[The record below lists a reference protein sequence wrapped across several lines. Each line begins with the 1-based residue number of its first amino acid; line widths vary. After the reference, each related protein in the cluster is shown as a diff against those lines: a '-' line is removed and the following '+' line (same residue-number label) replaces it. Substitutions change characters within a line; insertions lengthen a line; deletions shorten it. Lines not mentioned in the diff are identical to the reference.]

1 MENTK
6 EIIHRIETEIS
17 KLKDKSFKILFYVPD
32 AKNNATGYISY
43 IYQMAL
49 TLQQLGYNVKMLY
62 QLENEYS
69 KEELNRLQLDNAPID
84 EDRVFVGV
92 VESMGEKYS
101 TLEHTNIQNQELE
114 VSPSDFLIIPEV
126 YSSIMNQTK
135 KLSCKRIVL
144 TQNYNY
150 LTDFIQ
156 VGVSWAN
163 FGITDT
169 ITSCLNQAELVTSVF
184 PFVKTKV
191 LSPYIPS
198 YFYEGEEPK
207 KLVVNIIT
215 KSQKDAN
222 KIIKPF
228 YWKYPMYKWVS
239 FRDLRSYPREM
250 FADYLREGAIT
261 VWVDTDTQF
270 GYAPLEAIKSG
281 NIVIGK
287 IPELIP
293 EWMLTEDKSNFL
305 DNGIWFNNINDVH
318 KIIASIIRT
327 WINDDIPT
335 EVTNAMKET
344 AKKYSFD
351 EYKINLEKL
360 MESYI
365 DDREK
370 EFQEVISVAKSKI
383 NNDNKEEE

>member
-1 MENTK
+1 MDNTK
-6 EIIHRIETEIS
+6 EIVQRIETEIG
-17 KLKDKSFKILFYVPD
+17 KLKDKSFKVLFYVPD

-62 QLENEYS
+62 QLDNEYTA
-69 KEELNRLQLDNAPID
+69 EELKKLDLENQPVDDNRI
-84 EDRVFVGV
+84 FVGV
-92 VESMGEKYS
+92 TESLGEKYA
-101 TLEHTNIQNQELE
+101 TLEHANIQNEELE

-126 YSSIMNQTK
+126 YSSVMNQTK

-169 ITSCLNQAELVTSVF
+169 ITSCLNQAELVNSVF
-184 PFVKTKV
+184 PYVKTKV
-191 LSPYIPS
+191 LTPYIPS
-198 YFYEGEEPK
+198 YFYEGNEPK
-207 KLVVNIIT
+207 KLIVNIIT

-261 VWVDTDTQF
+261 IWVDSDTQF

-293 EWMLTEDKSNFL
+293 EWMLSEDKTQLL
-305 DNGIWFNNINDVH
+305 DNGIWFNDINSVH
-318 KIIASIIRT
+318 KIIADVIRT
-327 WINDDIPT
+327 WINDDIPSEIT
-335 EVTNAMKET
+335 DAMKET

-351 EYKINLEKL
+351 EYKLNLNNLIN
-360 MESYI
+360 SYI
-365 DDREK
+365 DERVK
-370 EFQEVISVAKSKI
+370 EFEEVIIVAKSKI
-383 NNDNKEEE
+383 NDEKIEE

>member
-1 MENTK
+1 MDNTK
-6 EIIHRIETEIS
+6 EIVQRIETEIG
-17 KLKDKSFKILFYVPD
+17 KLKDKSFKVLFYVPD

-62 QLENEYS
+62 QLDNEYTA
-69 KEELNRLQLDNAPID
+69 EELKKLDLENQPID
-84 EDRVFVGV
+84 DNRVFVGV
-92 VESMGEKYS
+92 TESLGEKYA
-101 TLEHTNIQNQELE
+101 TLEHANIQNEELE

-126 YSSIMNQTK
+126 YSSVMNQTK

-169 ITSCLNQAELVTSVF
+169 ITSCLNQAELVNSVF
-184 PFVKTKV
+184 PYVKTKV
-191 LSPYIPS
+191 LTPYIPS
-198 YFYEGEEPK
+198 YFYEGNEPK
-207 KLVVNIIT
+207 KLIVNIIT

-261 VWVDTDTQF
+261 ILVDSDTQF

-293 EWMLTEDKSNFL
+293 EWMLSEDKTQLL
-305 DNGIWFNNINDVH
+305 DNGIWFNDINSVH
-318 KIIASIIRT
+318 KIIADVIRT
-327 WINDDIPT
+327 WINDDIPSEIT
-335 EVTNAMKET
+335 DAMKET

-351 EYKINLEKL
+351 EYKVNLDNLIN
-360 MESYI
+360 SYI
-365 DDREK
+365 NERVK
-370 EFQEVISVAKSKI
+370 EFEEVIIVAKSKI
-383 NNDNKEEE
+383 NDEKVEE

>member
-6 EIIHRIETEIS
+6 EIIHRIESEMS

-69 KEELNRLQLDNAPID
+69 KEELNRLKLDNAPID
-84 EDRVFVGV
+84 EERIFVGV

-101 TLEHTNIQNQELE
+101 SLEHTNIQNQELE

-169 ITSCLNQAELVTSVF
+169 IASCLNQAELVTSVF

-261 VWVDTDTQF
+261 IWVDTDTQF

-318 KIIASIIRT
+318 KIIASIVRT

-370 EFQEVISVAKSKI
+370 EFQEVINVAKSKI

>member
-1 MENTK
+1 MDNTK
-6 EIIHRIETEIS
+6 EIVQRIETEIG
-17 KLKDKSFKILFYVPD
+17 KLKDKSFKVLFYVPD

-62 QLENEYS
+62 QLDNEYTA
-69 KEELNRLQLDNAPID
+69 EELKKLDLENQPID
-84 EDRVFVGV
+84 DNRIFVGV
-92 VESMGEKYS
+92 TESLGEKYA
-101 TLEHTNIQNQELE
+101 TLEHANIQNEELE

-126 YSSIMNQTK
+126 YSSVMNQTK

-169 ITSCLNQAELVTSVF
+169 ITSCLNQAELVNSVF
-184 PFVKTKV
+184 PYVKTKV
-191 LSPYIPS
+191 LTPYIPS
-198 YFYEGEEPK
+198 YFYEGNEPK
-207 KLVVNIIT
+207 KLIVNIIT

-261 VWVDTDTQF
+261 IWVDSDTQF

-287 IPELIP
+287 IPELTP
-293 EWMLTEDKSNFL
+293 EWMLSEDKTQLL
-305 DNGIWFNNINDVH
+305 DNGIWFNDINSVH
-318 KIIASIIRT
+318 KIIADVIRT
-327 WINDDIPT
+327 WINDDIPSEIT
-335 EVTNAMKET
+335 DAMKET

-351 EYKINLEKL
+351 EYKLNLNNLIN
-360 MESYI
+360 SYI
-365 DDREK
+365 DERVK
-370 EFQEVISVAKSKI
+370 EFEEVIIVAKSKI
-383 NNDNKEEE
+383 NDEKIEE

>member
-1 MENTK
+1 MDNTK
-6 EIIHRIETEIS
+6 EIVQRIETEIG
-17 KLKDKSFKILFYVPD
+17 KLKDKSFKVLFYVPD

-62 QLENEYS
+62 QLDNEYTA
-69 KEELNRLQLDNAPID
+69 EELKKLDLENQPID
-84 EDRVFVGV
+84 DNRVFVGV
-92 VESMGEKYS
+92 TESLGEKYA
-101 TLEHTNIQNQELE
+101 TLEHANIQNEELE

-126 YSSIMNQTK
+126 YSSVMNQTK

-163 FGITDT
+163 FGITNT
-169 ITSCLNQAELVTSVF
+169 ITSCLNQAELVNSVF
-184 PFVKTKV
+184 PYVKTKV
-191 LSPYIPS
+191 LTPYIPS
-198 YFYEGEEPK
+198 YFYEGNEPK
-207 KLVVNIIT
+207 KLIVNIIT

-261 VWVDTDTQF
+261 IWVDSDTQF

-293 EWMLTEDKSNFL
+293 EWMLSEDKTQLL
-305 DNGIWFNNINDVH
+305 DNGIWFNDINSVH
-318 KIIASIIRT
+318 KIIADVIRT
-327 WINDDIPT
+327 WINDDIPSEIT
-335 EVTNAMKET
+335 DAMKET

-351 EYKINLEKL
+351 EYKVNLDNLIN
-360 MESYI
+360 SYI
-365 DDREK
+365 NERVK
-370 EFQEVISVAKSKI
+370 EFEEVIIVTKSKI
-383 NNDNKEEE
+383 NDEKVEE

>member
-1 MENTK
+1 MDNTK
-6 EIIHRIETEIS
+6 EIVQRIETEIG
-17 KLKDKSFKILFYVPD
+17 KLKDKSFKVLFYVPD

-62 QLENEYS
+62 QLDNEYTA
-69 KEELNRLQLDNAPID
+69 EELKKLNLENQPID
-84 EDRVFVGV
+84 DNRVFVGV
-92 VESMGEKYS
+92 TESLGEKYA
-101 TLEHTNIQNQELE
+101 TLEHANIQNEELE

-126 YSSIMNQTK
+126 YSSVMNQTK

-169 ITSCLNQAELVTSVF
+169 ITSCLNQAELVNSVF
-184 PFVKTKV
+184 PYVKTKV
-191 LSPYIPS
+191 LTPYIPS
-198 YFYEGEEPK
+198 YFYEGNEPK
-207 KLVVNIIT
+207 KLIVNIIT

-261 VWVDTDTQF
+261 IWVDSDTQF

-293 EWMLTEDKSNFL
+293 EWMLSEDKTQLL
-305 DNGIWFNNINDVH
+305 DNGIWFNDINSVH
-318 KIIASIIRT
+318 KIIVDVIRT
-327 WINDDIPT
+327 WINDDIPSEIT
-335 EVTNAMKET
+335 DAMKET

-351 EYKINLEKL
+351 EYKVNLDNLIN
-360 MESYI
+360 SYI
-365 DDREK
+365 NERVK
-370 EFQEVISVAKSKI
+370 EFEEVIIVAKSKI
-383 NNDNKEEE
+383 NDEKVEE

>member
-1 MENTK
+1 MDNTK
-6 EIIHRIETEIS
+6 EIVQRIETEIG
-17 KLKDKSFKILFYVPD
+17 KLKDKSFKVLFYVPD

-62 QLENEYS
+62 QLDNEYTA
-69 KEELNRLQLDNAPID
+69 EELKKLDLENQPID
-84 EDRVFVGV
+84 DNRVFVGV
-92 VESMGEKYS
+92 TESLGEKYA
-101 TLEHTNIQNQELE
+101 TLEHANIQNEELE

-126 YSSIMNQTK
+126 YSSVMNQTK
-135 KLSCKRIVL
+135 NLSCKRIVL

-169 ITSCLNQAELVTSVF
+169 ITSCLNQAELVNSVF
-184 PFVKTKV
+184 PYVKTKV
-191 LSPYIPS
+191 LTPYIPS
-198 YFYEGEEPK
+198 YFYEGNEPK
-207 KLVVNIIT
+207 KLIVNIIT

-261 VWVDTDTQF
+261 IWVDSDTQF

-293 EWMLTEDKSNFL
+293 EWMLSEDKTQLL
-305 DNGIWFNNINDVH
+305 DNGIWFNDINSVH
-318 KIIASIIRT
+318 KIIADVIRT
-327 WINDDIPT
+327 WINDDIPSEIT
-335 EVTNAMKET
+335 DAMKET

-351 EYKINLEKL
+351 EYKVNLDNLIN
-360 MESYI
+360 SYI
-365 DDREK
+365 NERVK
-370 EFQEVISVAKSKI
+370 EFEEVIIVAKSKI
-383 NNDNKEEE
+383 NDEKVEE

>member
-1 MENTK
+1 MDNTK
-6 EIIHRIETEIS
+6 EIVQRIENEIG
-17 KLKDKSFKILFYVPD
+17 KLKDKSFKVLFYVPD
-32 AKNNATGYISY
+32 AKNNATGYVSY

-62 QLENEYS
+62 QLDNEYTA
-69 KEELNRLQLDNAPID
+69 EELKKLDLDNQPID
-84 EDRVFVGV
+84 ENRVFVGV
-92 VESMGEKYS
+92 TESLGEKYAA
-101 TLEHTNIQNQELE
+101 LQHANIQNEELE

-126 YSSIMNQTK
+126 YSSVMNQTK

-169 ITSCLNQAELVTSVF
+169 ITSCLNQAELVNSVF
-184 PFVKTKV
+184 PYVKTKV
-191 LSPYIPS
+191 LTPYIPS
-198 YFYEGEEPK
+198 YFYEGNEPK

-228 YWKYPMYKWVS
+228 YWKYPIYKWVS

-261 VWVDTDTQF
+261 IWVDSDTQF

-293 EWMLTEDKSNFL
+293 EWMLSEDKTQLL
-305 DNGIWFNNINDVH
+305 DNGIWFNDINSVH
-318 KIIASIIRT
+318 KIIADVVRT
-327 WINDDIPT
+327 WMNDDIPT
-335 EVTNAMKET
+335 EITDTMKET

-351 EYKINLEKL
+351 EYKTNLDSL
-360 MESYI
+360 MNSYI
-365 DDREK
+365 DERVK
-370 EFQEVISVAKSKI
+370 EFEEVITVAKSKI
-383 NNDNKEEE
+383 NEEKVEE

>member
-1 MENTK
+1 MDNTK
-6 EIIHRIETEIS
+6 EIVQRIESEIG
-17 KLKDKSFKILFYVPD
+17 KLKDKSFKVLFYVPD
-32 AKNNATGYISY
+32 AKNNATGYVSY

-62 QLENEYS
+62 QLDNEYTA
-69 KEELNRLQLDNAPID
+69 EELKKLNLDNQPID
-84 EDRVFVGV
+84 ENRVFVGV
-92 VESMGEKYS
+92 TESLGEKYAV
-101 TLEHTNIQNQELE
+101 LQHANIQNEELE

-126 YSSIMNQTK
+126 YSSVMNQTK

-169 ITSCLNQAELVTSVF
+169 ITSCLNQAELVNSVF
-184 PFVKTKV
+184 PYVKTKV
-191 LSPYIPS
+191 LTPYIPS
-198 YFYEGEEPK
+198 YFYEGNEPK

-228 YWKYPMYKWVS
+228 YWKYPIYKWVS

-261 VWVDTDTQF
+261 IWVDSDTQF

-293 EWMLTEDKSNFL
+293 EWMLSEDKTQLL
-305 DNGIWFNNINDVH
+305 DNGIWFNDINSVH
-318 KIIASIIRT
+318 KIIADVVRT
-327 WINDDIPT
+327 WMNDDIPT
-335 EVTNAMKET
+335 EITDAMKET

-351 EYKINLEKL
+351 EYKTNLDSL
-360 MESYI
+360 MNSYI
-365 DDREK
+365 DERVK
-370 EFQEVISVAKSKI
+370 EFEEVITVAKSKI
-383 NNDNKEEE
+383 NEEKVEK

>member
-1 MENTK
+1 MDNTK
-6 EIIHRIETEIS
+6 EIVQRIENEIG
-17 KLKDKSFKILFYVPD
+17 KLKDKSFKVLFYVPD
-32 AKNNATGYISY
+32 AKNNATGYVSY

-62 QLENEYS
+62 QLDNEYTT
-69 KEELNRLQLDNAPID
+69 EELKKLDLDNQPID
-84 EDRVFVGV
+84 ENRVFVGV
-92 VESMGEKYS
+92 TESLGEKYAA
-101 TLEHTNIQNQELE
+101 LQHANIQNEELE

-126 YSSIMNQTK
+126 YSSVMNQTK

-169 ITSCLNQAELVTSVF
+169 ITSCLNQAELVNSVF
-184 PFVKTKV
+184 PYVKTKV
-191 LSPYIPS
+191 LTPYIPS
-198 YFYEGEEPK
+198 YFYEGNEPK

-228 YWKYPMYKWVS
+228 YWKYPIYKWVS

-261 VWVDTDTQF
+261 IWVDSDTQF

-293 EWMLTEDKSNFL
+293 EWMLSEDKTQLL
-305 DNGIWFNNINDVH
+305 DNGIWFNDINSVH
-318 KIIASIIRT
+318 KIIADVVRT
-327 WINDDIPT
+327 WMNDDIPT
-335 EVTNAMKET
+335 EITDAMKET

-351 EYKINLEKL
+351 EYKTNLDNLIN
-360 MESYI
+360 SYI
-365 DDREK
+365 DERVK
-370 EFQEVISVAKSKI
+370 EFEEVITVAKSKI
-383 NNDNKEEE
+383 NEEKVEE

>member
-1 MENTK
+1 MDNTK
-6 EIIHRIETEIS
+6 EIVQRIETEIG
-17 KLKDKSFKILFYVPD
+17 KLKDKSFKVLFYVPD

-62 QLENEYS
+62 QLDNEYTA
-69 KEELNRLQLDNAPID
+69 EELKKLDLENQPID
-84 EDRVFVGV
+84 DNRIFVGV
-92 VESMGEKYS
+92 TESLGEKYA
-101 TLEHTNIQNQELE
+101 TLEHANIQNEELE

-126 YSSIMNQTK
+126 YSSVMNQTK

-169 ITSCLNQAELVTSVF
+169 ITSCLNQAELVNSVF
-184 PFVKTKV
+184 PYVKTKV
-191 LSPYIPS
+191 LTPYIPS
-198 YFYEGEEPK
+198 YFYEGNEPK
-207 KLVVNIIT
+207 KLIVNIIT

-261 VWVDTDTQF
+261 IWIDSDTQF

-293 EWMLTEDKSNFL
+293 EWMLSEDKTQLL
-305 DNGIWFNNINDVH
+305 DNGIWFNDINSVH
-318 KIIASIIRT
+318 KIIADVIRT
-327 WINDDIPT
+327 WINDDIPSEIT
-335 EVTNAMKET
+335 DAMKET
-344 AKKYSFD
+344 DKKYSFD
-351 EYKINLEKL
+351 EYKLNLNNLIN
-360 MESYI
+360 SYI
-365 DDREK
+365 DERVK
-370 EFQEVISVAKSKI
+370 EFEEVIIVAKSKI
-383 NNDNKEEE
+383 NDEKIEE

>member
-1 MENTK
+1 MDNTK
-6 EIIHRIETEIS
+6 EIVQRIETEIG
-17 KLKDKSFKILFYVPD
+17 KLKDKSFKVLFYVPD

-62 QLENEYS
+62 QLDNEYTA
-69 KEELNRLQLDNAPID
+69 EELKKLDLENQPID
-84 EDRVFVGV
+84 DNRIFVGV
-92 VESMGEKYS
+92 TESLGEKYA
-101 TLEHTNIQNQELE
+101 TLEHANIQNEELE

-126 YSSIMNQTK
+126 YSSVMNQTK

-169 ITSCLNQAELVTSVF
+169 ITSCLNQAELVNSVF
-184 PFVKTKV
+184 PYVKTKV
-191 LSPYIPS
+191 LTPYIPS
-198 YFYEGEEPK
+198 YFYEGNEPK
-207 KLVVNIIT
+207 KLIVNIIT

-261 VWVDTDTQF
+261 IWVDSDTQF

-293 EWMLTEDKSNFL
+293 EWMLSEDKAQLL
-305 DNGIWFNNINDVH
+305 DNGIWFNDINSVH
-318 KIIASIIRT
+318 KIIADVIRT
-327 WINDDIPT
+327 WINDDIPSEIT
-335 EVTNAMKET
+335 DAMKET

-351 EYKINLEKL
+351 EYKVNLDNLIN
-360 MESYI
+360 SYI
-365 DDREK
+365 NERVK
-370 EFQEVISVAKSKI
+370 EFEEVIIVAKSKI
-383 NNDNKEEE
+383 NDEKVEE

>member
-1 MENTK
+1 MDNTK
-6 EIIHRIETEIS
+6 EIVQRIETEIG
-17 KLKDKSFKILFYVPD
+17 KLKDKSFKVLFYVPD

-62 QLENEYS
+62 QLDNEYTA
-69 KEELNRLQLDNAPID
+69 EELKKLDLENQPID
-84 EDRVFVGV
+84 DNRVFVGV
-92 VESMGEKYS
+92 TESLGEKYA
-101 TLEHTNIQNQELE
+101 TLEHANIQNEELE

-126 YSSIMNQTK
+126 YSSVMNQTK

-169 ITSCLNQAELVTSVF
+169 ITSCLNQAELVDSVF
-184 PFVKTKV
+184 PYVKTKV
-191 LSPYIPS
+191 LTPYIPS
-198 YFYEGEEPK
+198 YFYEGNEPK
-207 KLVVNIIT
+207 KLIVNIIT

-261 VWVDTDTQF
+261 IWVDSDTQF

-293 EWMLTEDKSNFL
+293 EWMLSEDKTQLL
-305 DNGIWFNNINDVH
+305 DNGIWFNDINSVH
-318 KIIASIIRT
+318 KIIADVIRT
-327 WINDDIPT
+327 WINDDIPSEIT
-335 EVTNAMKET
+335 DAMKET

-351 EYKINLEKL
+351 EYKVNLDNLIN
-360 MESYI
+360 SYI
-365 DDREK
+365 NERVK
-370 EFQEVISVAKSKI
+370 EFEEVIIVAKSKI
-383 NNDNKEEE
+383 NDEKVEE

>member
-6 EIIHRIETEIS
+6 EIIQRIETEIS

-69 KEELNRLQLDNAPID
+69 KEELTKLQLDNAPID
-84 EDRVFVGV
+84 EERVFVGV

-101 TLEHTNIQNQELE
+101 SLEHTNIQNQELE

-261 VWVDTDTQF
+261 IWVDTDTQF

-318 KIIASIIRT
+318 KIIASIVRT

-344 AKKYSFD
+344 TKKYSFD

-360 MESYI
+360 IESYI

>member
-1 MENTK
+1 MDNTK
-6 EIIHRIETEIS
+6 EIVQRIETEIG
-17 KLKDKSFKILFYVPD
+17 KLKDKSFKVLFYVPD

-62 QLENEYS
+62 QLDNEYTA
-69 KEELNRLQLDNAPID
+69 EELKKLNLENQPID
-84 EDRVFVGV
+84 DNRVFVGV
-92 VESMGEKYS
+92 TESLGEKYA
-101 TLEHTNIQNQELE
+101 TLEHANIQNEELE

-126 YSSIMNQTK
+126 YSSVMNQTK

-169 ITSCLNQAELVTSVF
+169 ITSCLNQAELVNSVF
-184 PFVKTKV
+184 PYVKTKV
-191 LSPYIPS
+191 LTPYIPS
-198 YFYEGEEPK
+198 YFYEGNEPK
-207 KLVVNIIT
+207 KLIVNIIT
-215 KSQKDAN
+215 KSQKDTN

-261 VWVDTDTQF
+261 IWVDSDTQF

-293 EWMLTEDKSNFL
+293 EWMLSEDKTQLL
-305 DNGIWFNNINDVH
+305 DNGIWFNDINSVH
-318 KIIASIIRT
+318 KIIADVIRT
-327 WINDDIPT
+327 WINDDIPSEIT
-335 EVTNAMKET
+335 DAMKET

-351 EYKINLEKL
+351 EYKVNLDNLIN
-360 MESYI
+360 SYI
-365 DDREK
+365 NERVK
-370 EFQEVISVAKSKI
+370 EFEEVIIVAKSKI
-383 NNDNKEEE
+383 NDEKVEE

>member
-1 MENTK
+1 MDNTK
-6 EIIHRIETEIS
+6 EIVQRIETEIG
-17 KLKDKSFKILFYVPD
+17 KLKDKSFKVLFYVPD

-62 QLENEYS
+62 QLDNEYTT
-69 KEELNRLQLDNAPID
+69 EELKKLNLENQPID
-84 EDRVFVGV
+84 DNRVFVGV
-92 VESMGEKYS
+92 TESLGEKYA
-101 TLEHTNIQNQELE
+101 TLEHANIQNEELE

-126 YSSIMNQTK
+126 YSSVMNQTK

-169 ITSCLNQAELVTSVF
+169 ITSCLNQAELVNSVF
-184 PFVKTKV
+184 PYVKTKV
-191 LSPYIPS
+191 LTPYIPS
-198 YFYEGEEPK
+198 YFYEGNEPK
-207 KLVVNIIT
+207 KLIVNIVT

-261 VWVDTDTQF
+261 IWVDSDTQF

-293 EWMLTEDKSNFL
+293 EWMLSEDKTQLL
-305 DNGIWFNNINDVH
+305 DNGIWFNDINSVH
-318 KIIASIIRT
+318 KIIADVIRT
-327 WINDDIPT
+327 WINDDIPSEIT
-335 EVTNAMKET
+335 DAMKET

-351 EYKINLEKL
+351 EYKVNLDNLIN
-360 MESYI
+360 SYI
-365 DDREK
+365 NERVK
-370 EFQEVISVAKSKI
+370 EFEEVIIVAKSKI
-383 NNDNKEEE
+383 NDEKVEE

>member
-1 MENTK
+1 MDNTK
-6 EIIHRIETEIS
+6 EIVQRIETEIG
-17 KLKDKSFKILFYVPD
+17 KLKDKSFKVLFYVPD

-62 QLENEYS
+62 QLDNEYTA
-69 KEELNRLQLDNAPID
+69 EELKKLNLENQPID
-84 EDRVFVGV
+84 DNRVFVGV
-92 VESMGEKYS
+92 TESLGEKYA
-101 TLEHTNIQNQELE
+101 TLEHANIQNEELE

-126 YSSIMNQTK
+126 YSSVMNQTK

-169 ITSCLNQAELVTSVF
+169 ITSCLNQAELVNSVF
-184 PFVKTKV
+184 PYVKTKV
-191 LSPYIPS
+191 LTPYIPS
-198 YFYEGEEPK
+198 YFYEGNESK
-207 KLVVNIIT
+207 KLIVNIIT

-261 VWVDTDTQF
+261 IWVDSDTQF

-293 EWMLTEDKSNFL
+293 EWMLSEDKTQLL
-305 DNGIWFNNINDVH
+305 DNGIWFNDINSVH
-318 KIIASIIRT
+318 KIIADVIRT
-327 WINDDIPT
+327 WINDDIPSEIT
-335 EVTNAMKET
+335 DAMKET

-351 EYKINLEKL
+351 EYKVNLDNLIN
-360 MESYI
+360 SYI
-365 DDREK
+365 NERVK
-370 EFQEVISVAKSKI
+370 EFEEVIIVAKSKI
-383 NNDNKEEE
+383 NDEKVEE

>member
-1 MENTK
+1 MDNTK
-6 EIIHRIETEIS
+6 EIVQRIETEIG
-17 KLKDKSFKILFYVPD
+17 KLKDKSFKVLFYVPD

-62 QLENEYS
+62 QLDNEYTA
-69 KEELNRLQLDNAPID
+69 EELKKLDLENQPID
-84 EDRVFVGV
+84 DNRIFVGV
-92 VESMGEKYS
+92 TESLGEKYA
-101 TLEHTNIQNQELE
+101 TLEHANIQNEELE

-126 YSSIMNQTK
+126 YSSVMNQTK

-169 ITSCLNQAELVTSVF
+169 ITSCLNQAELVNSVF
-184 PFVKTKV
+184 PYVKTKV
-191 LSPYIPS
+191 LNPYIPS
-198 YFYEGEEPK
+198 YFYEGNEPK
-207 KLVVNIIT
+207 KLIVNIIT

-261 VWVDTDTQF
+261 IWVDSDTQF

-293 EWMLTEDKSNFL
+293 EWMLSEDKTQLL
-305 DNGIWFNNINDVH
+305 DNGIWFNDINSVH
-318 KIIASIIRT
+318 KIIADVIRT
-327 WINDDIPT
+327 WINDDIPSEIT
-335 EVTNAMKET
+335 DAMKET

-351 EYKINLEKL
+351 EYKLNLNNLIN
-360 MESYI
+360 SYI
-365 DDREK
+365 DERVK
-370 EFQEVISVAKSKI
+370 EFEEVIIVAKSKI
-383 NNDNKEEE
+383 NDEKIEE

>member
-1 MENTK
+1 MDNTK
-6 EIIHRIETEIS
+6 EIVQRIENEIG
-17 KLKDKSFKILFYVPD
+17 KLKDKSFKVLFYVPD
-32 AKNNATGYISY
+32 AKNNATGYVSY

-62 QLENEYS
+62 QLDNEYTV
-69 KEELNRLQLDNAPID
+69 EELKKLDLDNQPID
-84 EDRVFVGV
+84 ENRVFVGV
-92 VESMGEKYS
+92 TESLGEKYAA
-101 TLEHTNIQNQELE
+101 LQHANIQNEELE

-126 YSSIMNQTK
+126 YSSVMNQTK

-169 ITSCLNQAELVTSVF
+169 ITSCLNQAELVNSVF
-184 PFVKTKV
+184 PYVKTKV
-191 LSPYIPS
+191 LTPYIPS
-198 YFYEGEEPK
+198 YFYEGNEPK

-228 YWKYPMYKWVS
+228 YWKYPIYKWVS

-261 VWVDTDTQF
+261 IWVDSDTQF

-293 EWMLTEDKSNFL
+293 EWMLSEDKTQLL
-305 DNGIWFNNINDVH
+305 DNGIWFNDINSVH
-318 KIIASIIRT
+318 KIIADVVRT
-327 WINDDIPT
+327 WMNDDIPT
-335 EVTNAMKET
+335 EITDAMKET

-351 EYKINLEKL
+351 EYKTNLDNLIN
-360 MESYI
+360 SYI
-365 DDREK
+365 DERVK
-370 EFQEVISVAKSKI
+370 EFEEVITVAKSKI
-383 NNDNKEEE
+383 NEEKVEE

>member
-1 MENTK
+1 MDNTK
-6 EIIHRIETEIS
+6 EIVQRIETEIG
-17 KLKDKSFKILFYVPD
+17 KLKDKSFKVLFYVPD

-62 QLENEYS
+62 QLDNEYTA
-69 KEELNRLQLDNAPID
+69 EELKKLDLENQPID
-84 EDRVFVGV
+84 DNRVFVGV
-92 VESMGEKYS
+92 TESLGEKYA
-101 TLEHTNIQNQELE
+101 TLEHANIQNEELE

-126 YSSIMNQTK
+126 YSSVMNQTK

-169 ITSCLNQAELVTSVF
+169 ITSCLNQAELVNSVF
-184 PFVKTKV
+184 PYVKTKV
-191 LSPYIPS
+191 LTPYIPS
-198 YFYEGEEPK
+198 YFYEGNEPK
-207 KLVVNIIT
+207 KLIVNIIT

-261 VWVDTDTQF
+261 IWVDSDTQF
-270 GYAPLEAIKSG
+270 GYATLEAIKSG

-293 EWMLTEDKSNFL
+293 EWMLSEDKTQLL
-305 DNGIWFNNINDVH
+305 DNGIWFNDINSVH
-318 KIIASIIRT
+318 KIIADVIRT
-327 WINDDIPT
+327 WINDDIPSEIT
-335 EVTNAMKET
+335 DAMKET

-351 EYKINLEKL
+351 EYKVNLDNLIN
-360 MESYI
+360 SYI
-365 DDREK
+365 NERVK
-370 EFQEVISVAKSKI
+370 EFEEVIIVAKSKI
-383 NNDNKEEE
+383 NDEKVEE

>member
-1 MENTK
+1 MDNTK
-6 EIIHRIETEIS
+6 EIVQRIETEIG
-17 KLKDKSFKILFYVPD
+17 KLKDKSFKVLFYVPD
-32 AKNNATGYISY
+32 AKNNTTGYISY

-62 QLENEYS
+62 QLDNEYTA
-69 KEELNRLQLDNAPID
+69 EELKKLNLENQPID
-84 EDRVFVGV
+84 DNRVFVGV
-92 VESMGEKYS
+92 TESLGEKYAA
-101 TLEHTNIQNQELE
+101 LEHANIQNEELE

-126 YSSIMNQTK
+126 YSSVMNQTK

-169 ITSCLNQAELVTSVF
+169 ITSCLNQAELVNSVF
-184 PFVKTKV
+184 PYVKTKV
-191 LSPYIPS
+191 LTPYIPS
-198 YFYEGEEPK
+198 YFYEGNEPK
-207 KLVVNIIT
+207 KLIVNIIT

-261 VWVDTDTQF
+261 IWVDSDTQF

-293 EWMLTEDKSNFL
+293 EWMLSEDKTQLL
-305 DNGIWFNNINDVH
+305 DNGIWFNDINSVH
-318 KIIASIIRT
+318 KIIADVIRT
-327 WINDDIPT
+327 WINDDIPSEIT
-335 EVTNAMKET
+335 DAMKET

-351 EYKINLEKL
+351 EYKVNLDNLIN
-360 MESYI
+360 SYI
-365 DDREK
+365 NERVK
-370 EFQEVISVAKSKI
+370 EFEEVIIVAKSKI
-383 NNDNKEEE
+383 NDEKVEE

>member
-1 MENTK
+1 MDNTK
-6 EIIHRIETEIS
+6 EIVQRIETEIG
-17 KLKDKSFKILFYVPD
+17 KLKDKSFKVLFYVPD

-62 QLENEYS
+62 QLDNEYTA
-69 KEELNRLQLDNAPID
+69 EELKKLDLENQPID
-84 EDRVFVGV
+84 DNRVFVGV
-92 VESMGEKYS
+92 TESLGEKYVA
-101 TLEHTNIQNQELE
+101 LEHANIQNEELE

-126 YSSIMNQTK
+126 YSSVMNQTK

-169 ITSCLNQAELVTSVF
+169 ITSCLNQAELVNSVF
-184 PFVKTKV
+184 PYVKTKV
-191 LSPYIPS
+191 LTPYIPS
-198 YFYEGEEPK
+198 YFYEGNEPK
-207 KLVVNIIT
+207 KLIVNIIT

-261 VWVDTDTQF
+261 IWVDSDTQF

-293 EWMLTEDKSNFL
+293 EWMLSEDKTQLL
-305 DNGIWFNNINDVH
+305 DNGIWFNDINSVH
-318 KIIASIIRT
+318 KIIADVIRT
-327 WINDDIPT
+327 WINDDIPSEIT
-335 EVTNAMKET
+335 DAMKET

-351 EYKINLEKL
+351 EYKVNLDNLIN
-360 MESYI
+360 SYI
-365 DDREK
+365 NERVK
-370 EFQEVISVAKSKI
+370 EFEEVIIVAKSKI
-383 NNDNKEEE
+383 NDEKVEE

>member
-6 EIIHRIETEIS
+6 EIIERIENEIA
-17 KLKDKSFKILFYVPD
+17 KLKDKDFKILFYTPD

-49 TLQQLGYNVKMLY
+49 TLQQLGYDVTMLY
-62 QLENEYS
+62 QLENEYT
-69 KEELNRLQLDNAPID
+69 KNELDALQLENAPIN
-84 EDRVFVGV
+84 EERTFVGV
-92 VESMGEKYS
+92 TGTLGEKYAS
-101 TLEHTNIQNQELE
+101 LKHMNILNQELE

-156 VGVSWAN
+156 VGLSWAN
-163 FGITDT
+163 FGITDS

-191 LSPYIPS
+191 LTPYIPS

-207 KLVVNIIT
+207 NLVINIIT

-239 FRDLRSYPREM
+239 FRDLRGYPREM
-250 FADYLREGAIT
+250 FAEYLREGAIT

-293 EWMLTEDKSNFL
+293 EWMLTDDKSDFL
-305 DNGIWFNNINDVH
+305 NNGIWFNDINDVH
-318 KIIASIIRT
+318 KIIASIVRT
-327 WINDDIPT
+327 WINDNVPT
-335 EVTNAMKET
+335 EVTDAMKET

-351 EYKINLEKL
+351 EYKTNLENL

-365 DDREK
+365 SEREK
-370 EFQEVISVAKSKI
+370 EFKEVINVAKSKI
-383 NNDNKEEE
+383 NNENTEKE

>member
-1 MENTK
+1 MDNTK
-6 EIIHRIETEIS
+6 EIVQRIETEIG
-17 KLKDKSFKILFYVPD
+17 KLKDKSFKVLFYVPD
-32 AKNNATGYISY
+32 AKSNATGYISY

-62 QLENEYS
+62 QLDNEYTA
-69 KEELNRLQLDNAPID
+69 EELKKLDLENQPID
-84 EDRVFVGV
+84 DNRVFVGV
-92 VESMGEKYS
+92 TESLGEKYA
-101 TLEHTNIQNQELE
+101 TLEHANIQNEELE

-126 YSSIMNQTK
+126 YSSVMNQTK

-169 ITSCLNQAELVTSVF
+169 ITSCLNQAELVNSVF
-184 PFVKTKV
+184 PYVKTKV
-191 LSPYIPS
+191 LTPYIPS
-198 YFYEGEEPK
+198 YFYEGNEPK
-207 KLVVNIIT
+207 KLIVNIIT

-261 VWVDTDTQF
+261 IWVDSDTQF

-293 EWMLTEDKSNFL
+293 EWMLSEDKTQLL
-305 DNGIWFNNINDVH
+305 DNGIWFNDINSVH
-318 KIIASIIRT
+318 KIIADVIRT
-327 WINDDIPT
+327 WINDDIPSEIT
-335 EVTNAMKET
+335 DAMKET

-351 EYKINLEKL
+351 EYKVNLDNLIN
-360 MESYI
+360 SYI
-365 DDREK
+365 NERVK
-370 EFQEVISVAKSKI
+370 EFEEVIIVAKSKI
-383 NNDNKEEE
+383 NDEKVEE

>member
-1 MENTK
+1 MDNTK
-6 EIIHRIETEIS
+6 EIVQRIETEIG
-17 KLKDKSFKILFYVPD
+17 KLKDKSFKVLFYVPD

-62 QLENEYS
+62 QLDNEYTA
-69 KEELNRLQLDNAPID
+69 EELKKLNLENQPID
-84 EDRVFVGV
+84 DNRVFVGV
-92 VESMGEKYS
+92 TESLGEKYVA
-101 TLEHTNIQNQELE
+101 LEHANIQNEELE

-126 YSSIMNQTK
+126 YSSVMSQTK

-169 ITSCLNQAELVTSVF
+169 ITSCLNQAELVNSVF
-184 PFVKTKV
+184 PYVKTKV
-191 LSPYIPS
+191 LTPYIPS
-198 YFYEGEEPK
+198 YFYEGNEPK
-207 KLVVNIIT
+207 KLIVNIIT

-261 VWVDTDTQF
+261 IWVDSDTQF

-293 EWMLTEDKSNFL
+293 EWMLSEDKTQLL
-305 DNGIWFNNINDVH
+305 DNGIWFNDINSVH
-318 KIIASIIRT
+318 KIIADVIRT
-327 WINDDIPT
+327 WINDDIPSEIT
-335 EVTNAMKET
+335 DAMKET

-351 EYKINLEKL
+351 EYKVNLDNLIN
-360 MESYI
+360 SYI
-365 DDREK
+365 NERVK
-370 EFQEVISVAKSKI
+370 EFEEVIIVAKSKI
-383 NNDNKEEE
+383 NDEKVEE

>member
-1 MENTK
+1 MDNTK
-6 EIIHRIETEIS
+6 EIVQRIETEIG
-17 KLKDKSFKILFYVPD
+17 KLKDKSFKVLFYVPD

-62 QLENEYS
+62 QLDNEYTA
-69 KEELNRLQLDNAPID
+69 EELKKLDLENQPID
-84 EDRVFVGV
+84 DNRVFVGV
-92 VESMGEKYS
+92 TESLGEKYA
-101 TLEHTNIQNQELE
+101 TLEHANIQNEELE

-126 YSSIMNQTK
+126 YSSVMNQTK

-169 ITSCLNQAELVTSVF
+169 ITSCLNQAELVNSVF
-184 PFVKTKV
+184 PYVKTKV
-191 LSPYIPS
+191 LTPYIPS
-198 YFYEGEEPK
+198 YFYEGNKPK
-207 KLVVNIIT
+207 KLIVNIIT

-261 VWVDTDTQF
+261 IWVDSDTQF

-293 EWMLTEDKSNFL
+293 EWMLSEDKTQLL
-305 DNGIWFNNINDVH
+305 DNGIWFNDINSVH
-318 KIIASIIRT
+318 KIIADVIRT
-327 WINDDIPT
+327 WINDDIPSEIT
-335 EVTNAMKET
+335 DAMKET

-351 EYKINLEKL
+351 EYKVNLDNLIN
-360 MESYI
+360 SYI
-365 DDREK
+365 NERVK
-370 EFQEVISVAKSKI
+370 EFEEVIIVAKSKI
-383 NNDNKEEE
+383 NDEKVEE

>member
-1 MENTK
+1 MDNTK
-6 EIIHRIETEIS
+6 EIVQRIETEIG
-17 KLKDKSFKILFYVPD
+17 KLKDKSFKVLFYVPD

-62 QLENEYS
+62 QLDNEYTA
-69 KEELNRLQLDNAPID
+69 EELKKLDLENQPID
-84 EDRVFVGV
+84 DNRIFVGV
-92 VESMGEKYS
+92 TESLGEKYA
-101 TLEHTNIQNQELE
+101 TLEHANIQNEELE

-126 YSSIMNQTK
+126 YSSVMNQTK

-169 ITSCLNQAELVTSVF
+169 ITSCLNQAELVNSVF
-184 PFVKTKV
+184 SYVKTKV
-191 LSPYIPS
+191 LTPYIPS
-198 YFYEGEEPK
+198 YFYEGNEPK
-207 KLVVNIIT
+207 KLIVNIIT

-261 VWVDTDTQF
+261 IWVDSDTQF

-293 EWMLTEDKSNFL
+293 EWMLSEDKTQLL
-305 DNGIWFNNINDVH
+305 DNGIWFNDINSVH
-318 KIIASIIRT
+318 KIIADVIRT
-327 WINDDIPT
+327 WINDDIPSEIT
-335 EVTNAMKET
+335 DAMKET

-351 EYKINLEKL
+351 EYKLNLNNLIN
-360 MESYI
+360 SYI
-365 DDREK
+365 DERVK
-370 EFQEVISVAKSKI
+370 EFEEVIIVAKSKI
-383 NNDNKEEE
+383 NDEKIEE

>member
-6 EIIHRIETEIS
+6 EIIQRIETEIS

-32 AKNNATGYISY
+32 VKNNATGYISY

-69 KEELNRLQLDNAPID
+69 KEELTKLQLDNAPID
-84 EDRVFVGV
+84 EERVFVGV

-101 TLEHTNIQNQELE
+101 SLEHTNIQNQELE

-261 VWVDTDTQF
+261 IWVDTDTQF

-318 KIIASIIRT
+318 KIIASIVRT

>member
-1 MENTK
+1 MDNTK
-6 EIIHRIETEIS
+6 ELVQRIETEIG
-17 KLKDKSFKILFYVPD
+17 KLKDKSFKVLFYVPD

-62 QLENEYS
+62 QLDNEYTA
-69 KEELNRLQLDNAPID
+69 EELKKLDLENQPID
-84 EDRVFVGV
+84 DNRVFVGV
-92 VESMGEKYS
+92 TESLGEKYA
-101 TLEHTNIQNQELE
+101 TLEHANIQNEELE

-126 YSSIMNQTK
+126 YSSVMNQTK

-169 ITSCLNQAELVTSVF
+169 ITSCLNQAELVNSVF
-184 PFVKTKV
+184 PYVKTKV
-191 LSPYIPS
+191 LTPYIPS
-198 YFYEGEEPK
+198 YFYEGNEPK
-207 KLVVNIIT
+207 KLIVNIIT

-261 VWVDTDTQF
+261 IWVDSDTQF

-293 EWMLTEDKSNFL
+293 EWMLSEDKTQLL
-305 DNGIWFNNINDVH
+305 DNGIWFNDINSVH
-318 KIIASIIRT
+318 KIIADVIRT
-327 WINDDIPT
+327 WINDDIPSEIT
-335 EVTNAMKET
+335 DAMKET

-351 EYKINLEKL
+351 EYKVNLDNLIN
-360 MESYI
+360 SYI
-365 DDREK
+365 NERVK
-370 EFQEVISVAKSKI
+370 EFEEVIIVAKSKI
-383 NNDNKEEE
+383 NDEKVEE

>member
-1 MENTK
+1 MDNTK
-6 EIIHRIETEIS
+6 EIVQRIETEIG
-17 KLKDKSFKILFYVPD
+17 KLKDKSFKVLFYVPN

-62 QLENEYS
+62 QLDNEYTA
-69 KEELNRLQLDNAPID
+69 EELKKLDLENQPID
-84 EDRVFVGV
+84 DNRVFVGV
-92 VESMGEKYS
+92 TESLGEKYA
-101 TLEHTNIQNQELE
+101 TLEHANIQNEELE

-126 YSSIMNQTK
+126 YSSVMNQTK

-169 ITSCLNQAELVTSVF
+169 ITSCLNQAELVNSVF
-184 PFVKTKV
+184 PYVKTKV
-191 LSPYIPS
+191 LTPYIPS
-198 YFYEGEEPK
+198 YFYEGNEPK
-207 KLVVNIIT
+207 KLIVNIIT

-261 VWVDTDTQF
+261 IWVDSDTQF

-293 EWMLTEDKSNFL
+293 EWMLSEDKTQLL
-305 DNGIWFNNINDVH
+305 DNGIWFNDINSVH
-318 KIIASIIRT
+318 KIIADVIRT
-327 WINDDIPT
+327 WINDDIPSEIT
-335 EVTNAMKET
+335 DAMKET

-351 EYKINLEKL
+351 EYKVNLDNLIN
-360 MESYI
+360 SYI
-365 DDREK
+365 NERVK
-370 EFQEVISVAKSKI
+370 EFEEVIIVAKSKI
-383 NNDNKEEE
+383 NDEKVEE

>member
-1 MENTK
+1 MDNTK
-6 EIIHRIETEIS
+6 EIVQRIETEIG
-17 KLKDKSFKILFYVPD
+17 KLKDKSFKMLFYVPD

-62 QLENEYS
+62 QLDNEYTA
-69 KEELNRLQLDNAPID
+69 EELKKLNLENQPID
-84 EDRVFVGV
+84 DNRVFVGV
-92 VESMGEKYS
+92 TESLGEKYA
-101 TLEHTNIQNQELE
+101 TLEHANIQNEELE

-126 YSSIMNQTK
+126 YSSVMNQTK

-169 ITSCLNQAELVTSVF
+169 ITSCLNQAELVNSVF
-184 PFVKTKV
+184 PYVKTKV
-191 LSPYIPS
+191 LTPYIPS
-198 YFYEGEEPK
+198 YFYEGNEPK
-207 KLVVNIIT
+207 KLIVNIIT

-261 VWVDTDTQF
+261 IWVDSDTQF

-293 EWMLTEDKSNFL
+293 EWMLSEDKTQLL
-305 DNGIWFNNINDVH
+305 DNGIWFNDINSVH
-318 KIIASIIRT
+318 KIIADVIRT
-327 WINDDIPT
+327 WINDDIPSEIT
-335 EVTNAMKET
+335 DAMKET

-351 EYKINLEKL
+351 EYKLNLNNLIN
-360 MESYI
+360 SYI
-365 DDREK
+365 DERVK
-370 EFQEVISVAKSKI
+370 EFEEVIIVAKSKI
-383 NNDNKEEE
+383 NDEKIEE

>member
-1 MENTK
+1 MDNTK
-6 EIIHRIETEIS
+6 EIVQRIETEIG
-17 KLKDKSFKILFYVPD
+17 KLKDKSFKVLFYVPD

-62 QLENEYS
+62 QLDNEYTA
-69 KEELNRLQLDNAPID
+69 EELKKLDLENQPID
-84 EDRVFVGV
+84 DNRVFVGV
-92 VESMGEKYS
+92 TESLGEKYA
-101 TLEHTNIQNQELE
+101 TLEHANIQNEELE

-126 YSSIMNQTK
+126 YSSVMSQTK

-169 ITSCLNQAELVTSVF
+169 ITSCLNQAELVNSVF
-184 PFVKTKV
+184 PYVKTKV
-191 LSPYIPS
+191 LTPYIPS
-198 YFYEGEEPK
+198 YFYEGNEPK
-207 KLVVNIIT
+207 KLIVNIIT

-261 VWVDTDTQF
+261 IWVDSDTQF

-293 EWMLTEDKSNFL
+293 EWMLSEDKTQLL
-305 DNGIWFNNINDVH
+305 DNGIWFNDINSVH
-318 KIIASIIRT
+318 KIIADVIRT
-327 WINDDIPT
+327 WINDDIPSEIT
-335 EVTNAMKET
+335 DAMKET

-351 EYKINLEKL
+351 EYKVNLDNLIN
-360 MESYI
+360 SYI
-365 DDREK
+365 NERVK
-370 EFQEVISVAKSKI
+370 EFEEVIIVAKSKI
-383 NNDNKEEE
+383 NDEKVEE

>member
-1 MENTK
+1 MDNTK
-6 EIIHRIETEIS
+6 EIVQRIETEIG
-17 KLKDKSFKILFYVPD
+17 KLKDKSFKVLFYVPD

-62 QLENEYS
+62 QLDNEYTA
-69 KEELNRLQLDNAPID
+69 EELKKLNLENQPID
-84 EDRVFVGV
+84 DNRVFVGV
-92 VESMGEKYS
+92 TESLGEKYA
-101 TLEHTNIQNQELE
+101 TLEHANIQNEELE

-126 YSSIMNQTK
+126 YSSVMNQTK

-169 ITSCLNQAELVTSVF
+169 ITSCLNQAELVNSVF
-184 PFVKTKV
+184 PYVKTKV
-191 LSPYIPS
+191 LTPYIPS
-198 YFYEGEEPK
+198 YFYEGNEPK
-207 KLVVNIIT
+207 KLIVNIIT

-250 FADYLREGAIT
+250 FADYLCEGAIT
-261 VWVDTDTQF
+261 IWVDSDTQF

-293 EWMLTEDKSNFL
+293 EWMLSEDKTQLL
-305 DNGIWFNNINDVH
+305 DNGIWFNDINSVH
-318 KIIASIIRT
+318 KIIADVIRT
-327 WINDDIPT
+327 WINDDIPSEIT
-335 EVTNAMKET
+335 DAMKET

-351 EYKINLEKL
+351 EYKVNLDNLIN
-360 MESYI
+360 SYI
-365 DDREK
+365 NERVK
-370 EFQEVISVAKSKI
+370 EFEEVIIVAKSKI
-383 NNDNKEEE
+383 NDEKVEE

>member
-1 MENTK
+1 MDNTK
-6 EIIHRIETEIS
+6 EIVQRIENEIG
-17 KLKDKSFKILFYVPD
+17 KLKDKSFKVLFYVPD
-32 AKNNATGYISY
+32 AKNNATGYVSY

-62 QLENEYS
+62 QLDNEYTA
-69 KEELNRLQLDNAPID
+69 EELKKLDLDNQPID
-84 EDRVFVGV
+84 ENRVFVGV
-92 VESMGEKYS
+92 TESLGEKYAV
-101 TLEHTNIQNQELE
+101 LQHANIQNEELE

-126 YSSIMNQTK
+126 YSSVMNQTK

-169 ITSCLNQAELVTSVF
+169 ITSCLNQAELVNSVF
-184 PFVKTKV
+184 PYVKTKV
-191 LSPYIPS
+191 LTPYIPS
-198 YFYEGEEPK
+198 YFYEGNEPK

-228 YWKYPMYKWVS
+228 YWKYPIYKWVS

-261 VWVDTDTQF
+261 IWVDSDTQF

-293 EWMLTEDKSNFL
+293 EWMLSEDKTQLL
-305 DNGIWFNNINDVH
+305 DNGIWFNDINSVH
-318 KIIASIIRT
+318 KIIADVVRT
-327 WINDDIPT
+327 WMNDDIPT
-335 EVTNAMKET
+335 EITDAMKET

-351 EYKINLEKL
+351 EYKTNLDSL
-360 MESYI
+360 MNSYI
-365 DDREK
+365 DERVK
-370 EFQEVISVAKSKI
+370 EFEEVITVAKSKI
-383 NNDNKEEE
+383 NEEKVEE

>member
-1 MENTK
+1 MDNTK
-6 EIIHRIETEIS
+6 EIVQRIETEIG
-17 KLKDKSFKILFYVPD
+17 KLKDKSFKVLFYVPD

-62 QLENEYS
+62 QLDNEYTA
-69 KEELNRLQLDNAPID
+69 EELKKLNLENQPID
-84 EDRVFVGV
+84 DNRVFVGV
-92 VESMGEKYS
+92 TESLGEKYAA
-101 TLEHTNIQNQELE
+101 LEHANIQNEELE

-126 YSSIMNQTK
+126 YSSVMNQTK

-169 ITSCLNQAELVTSVF
+169 ITSCLNQAELVNSVF
-184 PFVKTKV
+184 PYVKTKV
-191 LSPYIPS
+191 LTPYIPS
-198 YFYEGEEPK
+198 YFYEGNEPK
-207 KLVVNIIT
+207 KLIVNIIT

-261 VWVDTDTQF
+261 IWVDSDTQF

-293 EWMLTEDKSNFL
+293 EWMLSEDKTQLL
-305 DNGIWFNNINDVH
+305 DNGIWFNDINSVH
-318 KIIASIIRT
+318 KIIADVIRT
-327 WINDDIPT
+327 WINDDIPSEIT
-335 EVTNAMKET
+335 DAMKET

-351 EYKINLEKL
+351 EYKVNLDNLIN
-360 MESYI
+360 SYI
-365 DDREK
+365 NERVK
-370 EFQEVISVAKSKI
+370 EFEEVIIVAKSKI
-383 NNDNKEEE
+383 NDEKVEE

>member
-1 MENTK
+1 MDNTK
-6 EIIHRIETEIS
+6 EIVQRIETEIG
-17 KLKDKSFKILFYVPD
+17 KLKDKSFKVLFYVPD

-62 QLENEYS
+62 QLDNEYTA
-69 KEELNRLQLDNAPID
+69 EELKKLNLENQPID
-84 EDRVFVGV
+84 DNRVFVGV
-92 VESMGEKYS
+92 TESLGEKYA
-101 TLEHTNIQNQELE
+101 TLEHANIQNEELE

-126 YSSIMNQTK
+126 YSSVMNQTK

-169 ITSCLNQAELVTSVF
+169 ITSCLNQAELVNSVF
-184 PFVKTKV
+184 PYVKTKV
-191 LSPYIPS
+191 LTPYIPS
-198 YFYEGEEPK
+198 YFYERNEPK
-207 KLVVNIIT
+207 KLIVNIIT

-261 VWVDTDTQF
+261 IWVDSDTQF

-293 EWMLTEDKSNFL
+293 EWMLSEDKTQLL
-305 DNGIWFNNINDVH
+305 DNGIWFNDINSVH
-318 KIIASIIRT
+318 KIIADVIRT
-327 WINDDIPT
+327 WINDDIPSEIT
-335 EVTNAMKET
+335 DAMKET

-351 EYKINLEKL
+351 EYKVNLDNLIN
-360 MESYI
+360 SYI
-365 DDREK
+365 NERVK
-370 EFQEVISVAKSKI
+370 EFEEVIIVAKSKI
-383 NNDNKEEE
+383 NDEKVEE

>member
-1 MENTK
+1 MDNTK
-6 EIIHRIETEIS
+6 EIVQRIETEIG
-17 KLKDKSFKILFYVPD
+17 KLKDKSFKVLFYVPD

-62 QLENEYS
+62 QLDNEYTA
-69 KEELNRLQLDNAPID
+69 EELKKLNLENQPID
-84 EDRVFVGV
+84 DNRVFVGV
-92 VESMGEKYS
+92 TESLGEKYVA
-101 TLEHTNIQNQELE
+101 LEHANIQNEELE

-126 YSSIMNQTK
+126 YSSVMNQTK

-169 ITSCLNQAELVTSVF
+169 ITSCLNQAELVNSVF
-184 PFVKTKV
+184 PYVKTKV
-191 LSPYIPS
+191 LTPYIPS
-198 YFYEGEEPK
+198 YFYEGNEPK
-207 KLVVNIIT
+207 KLIVNIIT

-261 VWVDTDTQF
+261 IWVDSDTQF

-293 EWMLTEDKSNFL
+293 EWMLSEDRTQLL
-305 DNGIWFNNINDVH
+305 DNGIWFNDINSVH
-318 KIIASIIRT
+318 KIIADVIRT
-327 WINDDIPT
+327 WINDDIPSEIT
-335 EVTNAMKET
+335 DAMKET

-351 EYKINLEKL
+351 EYKVNLDNLIN
-360 MESYI
+360 SYI
-365 DDREK
+365 NERVK
-370 EFQEVISVAKSKI
+370 EFEEVIIVAKSKI
-383 NNDNKEEE
+383 NDEKVEE

>member
-1 MENTK
+1 MDNTK
-6 EIIHRIETEIS
+6 EIVQRIETEIG
-17 KLKDKSFKILFYVPD
+17 KLKDKSFKVLFYVPD

-62 QLENEYS
+62 QLDNEYTA
-69 KEELNRLQLDNAPID
+69 EELKKLDLENQPID
-84 EDRVFVGV
+84 DNRIFVGV
-92 VESMGEKYS
+92 TESLGEKYA
-101 TLEHTNIQNQELE
+101 TLEHANIQNEELE

-126 YSSIMNQTK
+126 YSSVMNQTK

-169 ITSCLNQAELVTSVF
+169 ITSCLNQAELVNSVF
-184 PFVKTKV
+184 PYVKTKV
-191 LSPYIPS
+191 LTPYIPS
-198 YFYEGEEPK
+198 YFYEGNEPK
-207 KLVVNIIT
+207 KLIVNIIT

-261 VWVDTDTQF
+261 IWVDSDTQF

-293 EWMLTEDKSNFL
+293 EWMLSEGKTQLL
-305 DNGIWFNNINDVH
+305 DNGIWFNDINSVH
-318 KIIASIIRT
+318 KIIADVIRT
-327 WINDDIPT
+327 WINDDIPSEIT
-335 EVTNAMKET
+335 DAMKET

-351 EYKINLEKL
+351 EYKLNLNNLIN
-360 MESYI
+360 SYI
-365 DDREK
+365 DERVK
-370 EFQEVISVAKSKI
+370 EFEEVIIVAKSKI
-383 NNDNKEEE
+383 NDEKIEE

>member
-1 MENTK
+1 MDNTK
-6 EIIHRIETEIS
+6 EIVQRIETEIG
-17 KLKDKSFKILFYVPD
+17 KLKDKSFKVLFYVPD

-62 QLENEYS
+62 QLDNEYTA
-69 KEELNRLQLDNAPID
+69 EELKKLDLENQPID
-84 EDRVFVGV
+84 DNRVFVGV
-92 VESMGEKYS
+92 TESLGEKYA
-101 TLEHTNIQNQELE
+101 TLEHANIQNEELE

-126 YSSIMNQTK
+126 YSSVMNQIK

-169 ITSCLNQAELVTSVF
+169 ITSCLNQAELVNSVF
-184 PFVKTKV
+184 PYVKTKV
-191 LSPYIPS
+191 LTPYIPS
-198 YFYEGEEPK
+198 YFYEGNEPK
-207 KLVVNIIT
+207 KLIVNIIT

-261 VWVDTDTQF
+261 IWVDSDTQF

-293 EWMLTEDKSNFL
+293 EWMLSEDKTQLL
-305 DNGIWFNNINDVH
+305 DNGIWFNDINSVH
-318 KIIASIIRT
+318 KIIADVIRT
-327 WINDDIPT
+327 WINDDIPSEIT
-335 EVTNAMKET
+335 DAMKET

-351 EYKINLEKL
+351 EYKVNLDNLIN
-360 MESYI
+360 SYI
-365 DDREK
+365 NERVK
-370 EFQEVISVAKSKI
+370 EFEEVIIVAKSKI
-383 NNDNKEEE
+383 NDEKVEE